1 MSTRVP
7 TTWSDVRLVAGRE
20 VSEKLRSRSFLISN
34 LLFLALVAASIA
46 LPALLFDD
54 SPPDFAVAVV
64 GTQAAALVAAA
75 PPDQVDLTPRAV
87 DDAEGADRLLRD
99 EQVDA
104 AVEVRTG
111 QLRVTALQEVPDAL
125 VQALASTAQ
134 LADLQTT
141 LAEAGASPAE
151 VTRLLAPV
159 EVERRLLQDTGVD
172 PAVVPLLSVAFALLF
187 FFVVFQYGYAIAQG
201 VVQEKESRV
210 VELLVTAVSVRTL
223 LFGKVLGSGG
233 LALAQIISLVLVAA
247 VGAAATGERELLG
260 LLARNAGWFV
270 LFFGLGF
277 LLLSCLWAATGAFAS
292 RSDDL
297 QSTTAPVQLLLI
309 APFLAAV
316 YVGEGTLRT
325 ALSYVPFTA
334 PLVMPARLL
343 SGDAE
348 AGEAGVS
355 ALLLLLAAGAAVLLG
370 ERLYRSSLLRTRG
383 RTSLAD
389 AWSGRVGA
397 SS

>member
-1 MSTRVP
+1 VSTRIP

-20 VSEKLRSRSFLISN
+20 ISEKLHSRSFLVSN

-46 LPALLFDD
+46 LPALVFDD
-54 SPPDFAVAVV
+54 SPPDFDVAVV
-64 GTQAAALVAAA
+64 GSQAAALVEAA
-75 PPDQVDLTPRAV
+75 PTDQVDLTARAV
-87 DDAEGADRLLRD
+87 EDAAAADRLLRD
-99 EQVDA
+99 EEVDA
-104 AVEVRTG
+104 AVEVRGG
-111 QLRVTALQEVPDAL
+111 QLLVTALQEAPSSL
-125 VQALASTAQ
+125 VQALAGTAQ
-134 LADLQTT
+134 VAELQTA
-141 LAEAGASPAE
+141 LAESGASPGE
-151 VTRLLAPV
+151 VARLLAPV
-159 EVERRLLQDTGVD
+159 EVEQRLLEDTGLD

-201 VVQEKESRV
+201 VVQEKESRI

-223 LFGKVLGSGG
+223 LFGKVLGNGG
-233 LALAQIISLVLVAA
+233 LALAQIASLVLVAA
-247 VGAAATGERELLG
+247 AGAAATGEQELLG

-316 YVGEGTLRT
+316 YVGEGTVRT

-334 PLVMPARLL
+334 PLVMPARML

-348 AGEAGVS
+348 PWEAGVS

-389 AWSGRVGA
+389 AWSGRVSAG
-397 SS
+397 S